1 MSVFSPTP
9 AETAL
14 VNQIFAQSDPQ
25 KLGVITG
32 DVAVRVFGGA
42 KLPPTVLGEI
52 WNIAD
57 EDNKGWLSKKGV
69 SVAVRLIGLAQKGE
83 KITPASV
90 NKPGPLASIEGVALV
105 PNSTGSSLPRSPAPG
120 IPQLTPQDKAKYD
133 SLFQRSGPVN
143 GLLSADKARD
153 IFVKSNLS
161 NDQLLQIWNL
171 ADTKDRGALDSTDFA
186 IGMYM
191 IQNVMSGKIPFIP
204 STLPPGLHQQAAGAV
219 VTHST
224 GTSGSFSP
232 TQSAFA
238 PSRAPIH
245 PQYTGQQS
253 LQPDH
258 TGMSNQSR
266 QAPRLP
272 NRPNPAAVGSS
283 AFGTSPFGTSL
294 NGNVQ
299 PKWDVTPSEKA
310 NADRLF
316 DTLDTQRMGYI
327 DGDVAVPFMLQSNLP
342 GDDLAV
348 VWDLCDI
355 NGDGRLTRDCFAV
368 AMHLIQQKL
377 AGHDIPSALPLSLV
391 PPSLRNNANVSS
403 PPSSFQ
409 QPAPEPIRDLLWDD
423 SPPPPPSAPLPQ
435 QSTGIPQ
442 HMTGQTTGTHQN
454 VFASPP
460 QTSRSPPPNP
470 GPFGSGSKNFLDD
483 DDTAHAQPLHD
494 HSAEIGNV
502 RNQLDSTTRSLDS
515 TKAERANLEQTI
527 ANQAAELS
535 SMQSQ
540 LAVTKASYD
549 HETKLLQSLRE
560 RFATQAAEIQSSKEE
575 LIRAESDLSAVK
587 LEKAELEGSILRD
600 KEEARGLNRKMHES
614 TKEIELLKFDIE
626 KAKKEAKQ
634 QKGLLAIAK
643 KQLSTKETEKAKVE
657 KELEEATVELNDIT
671 KEREDVEAELAKATE
686 LHLPVSPPQRADS
699 VSFAAAQPLPS
710 TPDVGSPSG
719 SVKSNNPFDR
729 LTFGSG
735 SRSQSPFMPFAN
747 AAVPTPPVNGNST
760 QVDSKE
766 MSHDDPF
773 GLNQPFEPVPIQ
785 SVTQD
790 STQPITETSDV
801 VSPTTH
807 EPIATSPELAK
818 DPLSASAESDF
829 FATPPTTATSQATV
843 PVPTEQAPPRS
854 TTLDEISAKFPDI
867 DDSIPGAFPVASPTA
882 PANAAPKAKRES
894 TDLNHQLQDL
904 DVQDSDSDS
913 DTDEDEDEVPLAEL
927 KNRASTDVPAPPV
940 ASGTDGTSNGRTAS
954 FEDVFG
960 LSAEAPP
967 AAITAK
973 ASDSVSATATPTKDV
988 FTPKATSPATDPFG
1002 FPTATAA
1009 APTLP
1014 PPVAG
1019 VDAFDAAMSG
1029 ISPSAPSAAPQFSF
1043 DDTFDFAAAT
1053 ASKQP
1058 PANQNGNATANGG
1071 GQNGFDD
1078 VFGFPGVS
1086 PAVPAVTPSAPT
1098 PAATEP
1104 SKPSFDS
1111 IFATGPPAAQPS
1123 QPSVPPPTNPSTL
1136 TQNTSSFVDTF
1147 TGFDSTPS
1155 LQFDQ
1160 TFTAPS
1166 SQVPAATSPP
1176 TSPKPFPAVSAP
1188 TSPER
1193 PLTASGPV
1201 SPPQRSKS
1209 PPPRVASPKPRPST
1223 SSKDGSEKPKEPPH
1237 RHSKLSIRLP
1247 FGKKKKQEAPPPPP
1261 PSQFLTPPVEEP
1273 GSATPAVEDD
1283 VQQVKQ
1289 LCNMGFS
1296 RTQAIDAL
1304 ERHGYDLPK
1313 ALNSLLGSQ

>member
-90 NKPGPLASIEGVALV
+90 NKPGPLANIEGVALV

-120 IPQLTPQDKAKYD
+120 VPQLTPQDKAKYD

-143 GLLSADKARD
+143 GLLSADKARN

-171 ADTKDRGALDSTDFA
+171 ADTKDRGALDSADFA

-204 STLPPGLHQQAAGAV
+204 STLPPGLYQQAAGAV
-219 VTHST
+219 ATHST

-238 PSRAPIH
+238 PSRAPLH
-245 PQYTGQQS
+245 AQYTGQQS

-283 AFGTSPFGTSL
+283 AFGASPFGTPL

-299 PKWDVTPSEKA
+299 PQWDVTPAEKA

-342 GDDLAV
+342 GDDLAI

-377 AGHDIPSALPLSLV
+377 AGHDIPNALPLSLV
-391 PPSLRNNANVSS
+391 PPSMRNNANMSS
-403 PPSSFQ
+403 PSSSFQ
-409 QPAPEPIRDLLWDD
+409 QPAAEPIRDLLWDD

-435 QSTGIPQ
+435 QSTGVPQ
-442 HMTGQTTGTHQN
+442 HLTGQTAGTPQN

-460 QTSRSPPPNP
+460 QASRSPPSNA

-560 RFATQAAEIQSSKEE
+560 RFAAQAAEIQSSKEE

-600 KEEARGLNRKMHES
+600 KEEARGLNRRMHES

-657 KELEEATVELNDIT
+657 KELEEATAEVNVVT

-686 LHLPVSPPQRADS
+686 LPLPVSPPQRADS

-747 AAVPTPPVNGNST
+747 AAIPTPPVNGNSS
-760 QVDSKE
+760 QADSKE
-766 MSHDDPF
+766 MSNDDPF
-773 GLNQPFEPVPIQ
+773 GLNQPFEPVQ
-785 SVTQD
+785 SVMQG
-790 STQPITETSDV
+790 SPKPPTETCDV
-801 VSPTTH
+801 VSPIGETTLNG
-807 EPIATSPELAK
+807 PNATSPEPAK

-829 FATPPTTATSQATV
+829 FATPPTTAASQVAA
-843 PVPTEQAPPRS
+843 PAPTEQAPPRS

-867 DDSIPGAFPVASPTA
+867 DDSIPGAFPVSSPTA
-882 PANAAPKAKRES
+882 PANIAPTKAKRES

-904 DVQDSDSDS
+904 DVHESDSDS
-913 DTDEDEDEVPLAEL
+913 DTDEDEVPLAEL
-927 KNRASTDVPAPPV
+927 KKRASTEISAAQPAE
-940 ASGTDGTSNGRTAS
+940 SGTNGTSNGHTTS

-960 LSAEAPP
+960 LSAGAPP
-967 AAITAK
+967 AANIAK
-973 ASDSVSATATPTKDV
+973 TNDSTETPTKEAS
-988 FTPKATSPATDPFG
+988 TPKAASPATDPFG
-1002 FPTATAA
+1002 FPTMTAA
-1009 APTLP
+1009 PVLP

-1053 ASKQP
+1053 ASKQL
-1058 PANQNGNATANGG
+1058 PASNQSSNATANGVWK
-1071 GQNGFDD
+1071 NGFDD
-1078 VFGFPGVS
+1078 VFGFPSSS
-1086 PAVPAVTPSAPT
+1086 PAVPAATPSAPPT
-1098 PAATEP
+1098 DNTEP

-1111 IFATGPPAAQPS
+1111 IFATGPQPS
-1123 QPSVPPPTNPSTL
+1123 QPSVPPTTNPSTL

-1160 TFTAPS
+1160 SFTAPG
-1166 SQVPAATSPP
+1166 SQAPAAGASPP
-1176 TSPKPFPAVSAP
+1176 TSPKPFPTVSAP

-1193 PLTASGPV
+1193 PLTAPGPV

-1223 SSKDGSEKPKEPPH
+1223 SSKDGNEKPKEPPH

-1261 PSQFLTPPVEEP
+1261 AQFLTPPIEEP

-1289 LCNMGFS
+1289 LCTMGFS

-1304 ERHGYDLPK
+1304 ERHSYDLPK